1 MTLPYER
8 TRAVVQTREFLVELS
23 RNTDLTEAIRLEA
36 KRLLRHFP
44 SKADVL
50 LAGRL
55 MKRREARSSSP
66 FSAPQ
71 RTLEALRSPVSIA
84 NAECLKLARHYLDTA
99 VFSGGSGYETDP

>member
-23 RNTDLTEAIRLEA
+23 RNTDLAEAIRNEA

-50 LAGRL
+50 QAGKIEEQAGRSIF
-55 MKRREARSSSP
+55 EPIFSSST
-66 FSAPQ
+66 Q
-71 RTLEALRSPVSIA
+71 R
-84 NAECLKLARHYLDTA
+84 
-99 VFSGGSGYETDP
+99 